1 MESEGWGTC
10 RDWCERKA
18 PEIDRM
24 LPFLEV
30 LVFLLRSREEVQ
42 LLGGGGLSSLRKRS
56 YLECWAL
63 FVALALQSKNE

>member
-1 MESEGWGTC
+1 M
-10 RDWCERKA
+10 
-18 PEIDRM
+18 
-24 LPFLEV
+24 EV

-42 LLGGGGLSSLRKRS
+42 LLGGGGGLDFLRKRS